1 MCVSVCLFTGR
12 ESRRQNLIYVET
24 FKNSDSHLIETCE
37 ALNTTDEK
45 AQNLLVRWP
54 KTLLKLVYYIK
65 EVVLF
70 CDEMW
75 GNPIN
80 IQISAIQNTELM
92 F

>member
-1 MCVSVCLFTGR
+1 MLFTTALLKTLTAT
-12 ESRRQNLIYVET
+12 S
-24 FKNSDSHLIETCE
+24 FETCE

-54 KTLLKLVYYIK
+54 ETLLKLVYCIT

-70 CDEMW
+70 CGEMW

-80 IQISAIQNTELM
+80 IHISAIQNTELM